1 MATVT
6 LRLQGLTCDN
16 CVKHIMGDLHELDG
30 IDSVEV
36 TREAD
41 KSGVAIVTGESLPS
55 DEVLV
60 ETVKG
65 AGDYTVTGIE
75 R

>member
-1 MATVT
+1 MAKVT
-6 LRLQGLTCDN
+6 LKLHGLTCDN

-41 KSGVAIVTGESLPS
+41 KTGVAIVTGENLPA
-55 DEVLV
+55 DEVLI
-60 ETVKG
+60 ETVAG